1 MFLSSHSTIPF
12 LAKYLPISSFL
23 QKKTH
28 SNDLQV
34 SFITFITWGFPQR
47 KNKNKMSHII
57 LKISKQFQAVGG
69 GGWKFV
75 LFILCD
81 SLIAKPEILKE
92 NLTKR
97 LTEILFEM
105 ANIHKME
112 MSISKE
118 MDASQ
123 RIHRR
128 TYFAAVKMKR
138 LERSVLTLTDCSN
151 TKWVKRASREP

>member
-1 MFLSSHSTIPF
+1 M
-12 LAKYLPISSFL
+12 
-23 QKKTH
+23 
-28 SNDLQV
+28 
-34 SFITFITWGFPQR
+34 
-47 KNKNKMSHII
+47 
-57 LKISKQFQAVGG
+57 
-69 GGWKFV
+69 

-151 TKWVKRASREP
+151 TK